1 MAFLPLAGVAAAFAV
16 ANASA
21 SDASIAAQESSWS
34 PSSVT
39 IKAGESV
46 TWTNSGGFHN
56 VCVQKPGTTGD
67 TCDEFRNGEASTTWT
82 SAAHTFSTP
91 GTYAFFCEIHRGSG
105 MTGTVT
111 VEATSTGT
119 TPPPDT
125 MPTDTTTTPT
135 EQTTPTD
142 TSAPAFVGTPKR
154 RASRKSLVL
163 EVRPSEQATLR
174 ATVFRRPP
182 GGRSFARV
190 SEASVRVKQGKNVV
204 TLPRKTGSLRSGA
217 YRVRL
222 QLVDAAGNKSLAR
235 TLSFKVA

>member
-39 IKAGESV
+39 IQAGESV
-46 TWTNSGGFHN
+46 TWTNSGGLHN

-82 SAAHTFSTP
+82 SAAHAFSTP
-91 GTYAFFCEIHRGSG
+91 GTYAFFCEIHRGNG

-111 VEATSTGT
+111 VEAPSTGTGT
-119 TPPPDT
+119 TPPPDA
-125 MPTDTTTTPT
+125 MPTDTTTTP
-135 EQTTPTD
+135 TPTD

-163 EVRPSEQATLR
+163 EVRLSEQATLR

-190 SEASVRVKQGKNVV
+190 SDASVRVKQGKNVV

-222 QLVDAAGNKSLAR
+222 QLVDAAGNKSPAK